1 MTPPTPSP
9 TGGAPGDA
17 RFDRLLVELRTR
29 LRPVCR
35 GWQDAEFE
43 TLVHDV
49 ARVKF
54 RWQLEDDQNWQ

>member
-1 MTPPTPSP
+1 MTPPPPAAAT
-9 TGGAPGDA
+9 GAPADV

-35 GWQDAEFE
+35 GWEDAAFE
-43 TLVHDV
+43 TLVRDV

-54 RWQLEDDQNWQ
+54 RWLLEDDQSWG